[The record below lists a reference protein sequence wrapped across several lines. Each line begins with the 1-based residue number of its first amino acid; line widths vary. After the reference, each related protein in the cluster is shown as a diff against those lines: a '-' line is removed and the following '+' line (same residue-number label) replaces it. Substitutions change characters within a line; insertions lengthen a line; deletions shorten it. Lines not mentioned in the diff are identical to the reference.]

1 MTPRKVFFTTGVGRD
16 KEKLLS
22 FEKALRKAGIE
33 KFNLVPVSS
42 ILPPRCEIVTR
53 KEGLKYLSAGEVVFC
68 VLSVNSSN
76 EPNKKIFASVGCA
89 IPHERDVHGYI
100 SEYHGFDK
108 TKEEVEAHVKY
119 LASYMLATTLGLKLN
134 DKKNLSNFIKKK
146 GIKELGFVQ
155 VEKTKSN
162 FWTTVIAS
170 AVFIP

>member
-1 MTPRKVFFTTGVGRD
+1 MIPKKVFFTSGVGRD

-42 ILPPRCEIVTR
+42 IFPPRCEVVTR
-53 KEGLKYLSAGEVVFC
+53 KEGLKYLSPGQIVFC

-76 EPNKKIFASVGCA
+76 EPNKQIFASIGCA
-89 IPHERDVHGYI
+89 IPNDKNIHGYI

-108 TKEEVEAHVKY
+108 SKKDVESHVKY
-119 LASYMLATTLGLKLN
+119 LSSYMLATTLGFKVG
-134 DKKNLSNFIKKK
+134 KKEDLAEFVKKK
-146 GIKELGFVQ
+146 GIKELGFVEL
-155 VEKTKSN
+155 EKTKNN